1 MSQIFV
7 PAASQPPPPLPP
19 EVPTSFVGDIGSA
32 TPAANTLTVPGGTTT
47 TNNTNGIQTSG
58 AGATFTIQL
67 TNRVPG
73 SATTSDAVT
82 PQNLYTFPLGATPGT
97 YTFFARISAFNPTS
111 ALGAGYTS
119 FAIVRTTGAAG
130 TVLGSTVAIAD
141 EEGAMSGVLVEN
153 VVSGNDYI
161 LRATG
166 YNGDTIRYVA
176 LTEFTFAS

>member
-1 MSQIFV
+1 MSQAGINNTTSGPV
-7 PAASQPPPPLPP
+7 PPD
-19 EVPTSFVGDIGSA
+19 VPTTFVADTGSA

-47 TNNTNGIQTSG
+47 ANNTNGIQTSG
-58 AGATFTIQL
+58 AGATLTIQL
-67 TNRVPG
+67 TNRIPG
-73 SATTSDAVT
+73 SATTTDGVT

-97 YTFFARISAFNPTS
+97 YTFMARIAAFNDTS
-111 ALGAGYTS
+111 DLGAGYTS

-141 EEGAMSGVLVEN
+141 EEGAMTGVLVEN

-166 YNGDTIRYVA
+166 YNADTIRYVA
-176 LTEFTFAS
+176 LTEYVFAS